1 VLFFS
6 LEEGGYNMTSY
17 EPGPVFYVPRSTWPA
32 NIAKALWEL
41 AESNPTPEEYK
52 RRKAQI
58 LMKIGKR

>member
-1 VLFFS
+1 
-6 LEEGGYNMTSY
+6 MTSY
-17 EPGPVFYVPRSTWPA
+17 EPGPVFYIPRSTWPA

-52 RRKAQI
+52 RKKAQI